1 MIHARHST
9 HTPAPPPHGPAG
21 SVRTVQTWLRAD
33 ASGAMLTRSG
43 GPSLHVA
50 GPALGTTHPWPADAL
65 LVGAVE
71 AGIRADFLAL
81 AASEKLE
88 VAFYESTA
96 LGRWTEGERGPEL
109 LDLDVHPRIG
119 VHRATDA
126 ALARSLFDEVAAGC
140 TAARA
145 LRAPIALRPTV
156 EIWSARRPPP
166 GGAAPA

>member
-1 MIHARHST
+1 MPARHSA
-9 HTPAPPPHGPAG
+9 HPPHSLPHGPAG

-33 ASGAMLTRSG
+33 ESGAVLTRCG
-43 GPSLHVA
+43 GPSLRVA

-71 AGIRADFLAL
+71 AAIRWDFMHRAECEHLD
-81 AASEKLE
+81 
-88 VAFYESTA
+88 VAFYESSA
-96 LGRWTEGERGPEL
+96 LGRWSEGEDGPQL

-119 VHRATDA
+119 VRAVADA

-145 LRAPIALRPTV
+145 LRAPLTLRPTV
-156 EIWSARRPPP
+156 EIWSAPRPPR
-166 GGAAPA
+166 GGAVPA